1 MRKYSKKVKDKLKA
15 AVELINKNEPDNT
28 TNRPRVKGVNKR
40 S

>member
-1 MRKYSKKVKDKLKA
+1 MRKYSNKVKDKLKA
-15 AVELINKNEPDNT
+15 AVELINKNESDDT